1 MDNNK
6 VNGDSFL
13 GCHRLGKNVI
23 QPRPHL
29 DCFRRGHLSHPLAPP
44 LPHWFRLYSSGS
56 SLELRTDCPA
66 LLPPSFVAPTLA
78 DLLPEILFR
87 LRWSLQ
93 GRSRLSNASALNR
106 LHGSRRR
113 QRQWRDRRRAMIA
126 KANKLDSGKETR
138 EKKKKKKARA
148 VEEDALDM
156 EPLVKTKPSQNSVA
170 SSDMVQEIS
179 LLKKKKKKKKKKVQ
193 ESENLDR
200 APHEESEE
208 AEPKDTI
215 RSLKKHQSMKEL
227 LPNPSEL
234 PCQEKRK
241 KTKPSLDLTSSYSP
255 GAEAGVGMELEEDF
269 VRKHK
274 KQKKDKRSDQER
286 SGEQEPKEALPDPME
301 EEEGKEGEP
310 IEQGQIEEKQ
320 EPSNLRDSGA
330 KKKKKKK
337 KKTYREEE
345 EDEEDRTDNL
355 PTDEAHIEDS
365 SAIGSY
371 RKKGHKNK
379 KTKAEPAEHIP
390 LPSSPRN
397 IEKKGKKSKIQT
409 EPPPAEEPA
418 PKKKKKTLTTAGRKV
433 MQDPKGPG
441 MGHESDLEVVSEKKG
456 NLDEVTID
464 TVRRKAL
471 QEEIDRESG
480 KTEALET
487 KVEAPTRFG
496 QWDTATFE
504 NSDQKMKFLRLMG
517 GFKNSSSALSS
528 SPGTLGKPNMA
539 LNKQAAATLQ
549 QNLQVEFDRAMS
561 WKQQRGVGLGYSASA
576 NKNKLFYIDRNASRS
591 VKFDD

>member
-1 MDNNK
+1 
-6 VNGDSFL
+6 
-13 GCHRLGKNVI
+13 
-23 QPRPHL
+23 
-29 DCFRRGHLSHPLAPP
+29 
-44 LPHWFRLYSSGS
+44 
-56 SLELRTDCPA
+56 
-66 LLPPSFVAPTLA
+66 
-78 DLLPEILFR
+78 
-87 LRWSLQ
+87 
-93 GRSRLSNASALNR
+93 
-106 LHGSRRR
+106 
-113 QRQWRDRRRAMIA
+113 MIA

-138 EKKKKKKARA
+138 EKKKKKKKARV

-170 SSDMVQEIS
+170 SSDMVPETS
-179 LLKKKKKKKKKKVQ
+179 LLKKKKKKKKIQ

-200 APHEESEE
+200 DLHEESEE
-208 AEPKDTI
+208 AEPMDTT
-215 RSLKKHQSMKEL
+215 STLKKHQSMKEL
-227 LPNPSEL
+227 LPNPPEF

-241 KTKPSLDLTSSYSP
+241 KTKPSLDLASSHSP
-255 GAEAGVGMELEEDF
+255 GAGTGEGVELEEDF
-269 VRKHK
+269 FRKRK

-286 SGEQEPKEALPDPME
+286 SGEQEPREVLPDPMEE

-310 IEQGQIEEKQ
+310 IAQGQTEEKQ
-320 EPSNLRDSGA
+320 EPSSLKDSGA

-337 KKTYREEE
+337 KKTSREEE
-345 EDEEDRTDNL
+345 KEEEEEKDRTDNL
-355 PTDEAHIEDS
+355 PTDEAYIEDS
-365 SAIGSY
+365 SAISNY
-371 RKKGHKNK
+371 RKKGHKK
-379 KTKAEPAEHIP
+379 KKPKAEPAEHVP

-397 IEKKGKKSKIQT
+397 IEKKGKKSKIWT
-409 EPPPAEEPA
+409 EPLPAEEPA
-418 PKKKKKTLTTAGRKV
+418 PKKKKKTITTAGRKV
-433 MQDPKGPG
+433 MQDPQSPG
-441 MGHESDLEVVSEKKG
+441 M
-456 NLDEVTID
+456 
-464 TVRRKAL
+464 VRRKAL

-517 GFKNSSSALSS
+517 GFKNSSSSLSS
-528 SPGTLGKPNMA
+528 SPGALGKPNMA

-591 VKFDD
+591 VKFND